1 MPNPIKRAALR
12 LGLMRRRPEPDLAL
26 IVESSWFDAEW
37 YRTQANALGVFDSEE
52 NAAAH
57 YLSSGW
63 RQGLSPGP
71 QFDSAWYLSAYP
83 DVAAAGL
90 NPLVHFLKFGR
101 HEGRLPRRNRAL
113 ARDFHL
119 WRGAG
124 GAMAARLEALIDA
137 PDASEEE
144 RDHARWA
151 LARWHAVHAEPARAA
166 NYLLPERRLITW
178 PDGAAPGL
186 LALECLHKAGAAAE
200 TLDHVLDTLVT
211 RWPRDFN
218 VALAQANLSIWR
230 GAPDEQVLAPLN
242 AAWQARGLATLIAE
256 PGALPLMDRLR
267 PSAENQPVAEN
278 AALASV
284 ILPIFNASA
293 SVETAIRS
301 LFAQRGCRLE
311 IIAVDDASSDDTLAI
326 LERLAAECPPHVTYR
341 IIPLPYNQGAY
352 AARNAG
358 LAVST
363 GELITTHDGD
373 DWSHPEKLRLQ
384 IAALDQSRHDGGLA
398 VASISY
404 WSRATPVLVCQRWRV
419 EEEGWIHR
427 NISSLMFRRSVF
439 ERLGYWDEL
448 RANADSEYLERV
460 QAAFGAESLVD
471 VEPGMPL
478 AFGCFSEASLSQQRE
493 THFRTQ
499 FAGIRALHMRAARRW
514 YGRTIGQGGRL
525 FLPRAA
531 SPRPFPVPEALL
543 RQAVPIVDQD
553 ERDRIEMSGLFDGG
567 WYLRRYPQLHDTRVE
582 AFDHYWREGRFLG
595 MDPGPNFSQSGYGH
609 QLDDELPIAQTL
621 SHYLEIGRAQGLSPL
636 PELSGRQAARPG
648 AKTLLLC
655 GHQAGERL
663 YGAERSL
670 IDVASGL
677 DELGYR
683 LILALPEAINTEYVA
698 RLRELCHRLV
708 IIPYGWLQR
717 GREPEEE
724 TIGHFVALIQRLGID
739 AVATNS
745 LVLQEP
751 LSAARR
757 CGLPTAI
764 HLRELPRGD
773 AALCE
778 TLNADAAWI
787 IDKTQGAA
795 DLLIA
800 NSRFTR
806 DEFLTLPLS
815 SEGGGSVA
823 EGNQTSVALA
833 VVPNTIDMAP
843 LLALAPPVLE
853 AVAEASCPLR
863 VGILSSGHV
872 KKGLSD
878 LEALAS
884 ALEARGVAMHFV
896 MFGTASAELEAMAQR
911 IAEQAG
917 RCQVELAGYVP
928 SPHEALARV
937 SVVLSLSHF
946 QESFGRTALEAM
958 AAARAFVGYRHG
970 ALPEV
975 VEGCGTLV
983 ELGDIEALADALG
996 TLAASPERLVR
1007 LGEMGRKRAMD
1018 RFGRASFVASLGEA
1032 YSRLFA
1038 NSTG

>member
-1 MPNPIKRAALR
+1 MLNAIKRAALR
-12 LGLMRRRPEPDLAL
+12 LGLMRRRPGPELAL
-26 IVESSWFDAEW
+26 IVGSSWFDAGW
-37 YRTQANALGVFDSEE
+37 YRTQADALGVFDSEE
-52 NAAAH
+52 KAAAH

-63 RQGLSPGP
+63 HQGLSPGP
-71 QFDSAWYLSAYP
+71 LFDSAWYLSAYP

-124 GAMAARLEALIDA
+124 GAMVARLEALIDA

-144 RDHARWA
+144 RGHARWA

-166 NYLLPERRLITW
+166 GYLLPERRLITW
-178 PDGAAPGL
+178 PDGPAPGL

-200 TLDHVLDTLVT
+200 MLDHVLYTLVS
-211 RWPRDFN
+211 RWPSDFN
-218 VALAQANLSIWR
+218 VALAQANFSIWR
-230 GAPDEQVLAPLN
+230 GAPDELVLASLN

-267 PSAENQPVAEN
+267 PSAQNQPVAKN

-293 SVETAIRS
+293 SVATAIRS

-326 LERLAAECPPHVTYR
+326 LERLAAECPPHMTYR

-352 AARNAG
+352 TARNAG
-358 LAVST
+358 LAAAA
-363 GELITTHDGD
+363 GELITTHDSD
-373 DWSHPEKLRLQ
+373 DWAHPDKLRCQ
-384 IAALDQSRHDGGLA
+384 IE
-398 VASISY
+398 SISR
-404 WSRATPVLVCQRWRV
+404 SREAGNATVACISHLSRTTPSLEFQRWLIDT
-419 EEEGWIHR
+419 EGWIQR
-427 NISSLMFRRSVF
+427 NISSLMFSREVL
-439 ERLGYWDEL
+439 EQLGYWDEI
-448 RANADSEYLERV
+448 RAGADSEYVRRI
-460 QAAFGAESLVD
+460 QAAFGNGALID
-471 VEPGMPL
+471 VEPGVPL
-478 AFGCFSEASLSQQRE
+478 AFARALNSSLSQQSD
-493 THFRTQ
+493 THVVTQ
-499 FAGIRALHMRAARRW
+499 FSGARAQYMSAAQRWHQRRAAR
-514 YGRTIGQGGRL
+514 GGMP

-543 RQAVPIVDQD
+543 RQAVPVVDQD
-553 ERDRIEMSGLFDGG
+553 ERDLIEMSGLFDGG

-609 QLDDELPIAQTL
+609 QLDSELLTAQAL
-621 SHYLEIGRAQGLSPL
+621 SHYLETGRAQGLSPL
-636 PELSGRQAARPG
+636 PEISGRQAARPD

-683 LILALPEAINTEYVA
+683 LIVALPEAINTDYVA
-698 RLRELCHRLV
+698 QLLELCHRLV
-708 IIPYGWLQR
+708 LIPYGWRQR

-724 TIGHFVALIQRLGID
+724 TIGHFVGLIQRLSID

-751 LSAARR
+751 LIAAKR
-757 CGLPTAI
+757 CGLPAAI

-787 IDKTQGAA
+787 IDKTQEAA

-806 DEFLTLPLS
+806 DEFLTLPLG
-815 SEGGGSVA
+815 SEGGDSVTEGS
-823 EGNQTSVALA
+823 QTSVALA

-896 MFGTASAELEAMAQR
+896 VFGTASAELKAMARR

-917 RCQVELAGYVP
+917 RCQVELAGYVS

-958 AAARAFVGYRHG
+958 AASRAFVGYRHG

-983 ELGDIEALADALG
+983 ELGDIEALADALL
-996 TLAASPERLVR
+996 TLAASPERLMR
-1007 LGEMGRKRAMD
+1007 LGEMGRQRAMD